1 MTDAPAR
8 TIPARAAPART
19 AATRIAPTRTE
30 RDPLGPV
37 EVPADRLHGA
47 QTERARRNFPLTGV
61 TVGQMPEL
69 IVALAQ
75 VKQAAAL
82 VNRRIGDLPEDIADA
97 VIAACEEL
105 VAGRHHDHFPVDAC
119 QGGAGTSTNMNA
131 NEVIANRADE
141 LLGHPRGSGAVSA
154 NDHVNRNQST
164 NDAYASAVRL
174 AVHALNGRLCAA
186 LEGLATA
193 MDGRAE
199 AFAGIAKLGR
209 TQLQD
214 AVPMTLGQ
222 EFAAFATT
230 LREDVARSNEM
241 ARLMLEVNL
250 GGTAIGTG
258 IAASAGYREAICAEL
273 AAVTGLAVVPAAN
286 LIEATWDM
294 GAFVLY
300 AGMLKRVAAK
310 LSKIAN
316 DLRLLSSGPAGGI
329 GEIRLPARQ
338 PGSSLM
344 PGKVNPVIPEAANAA
359 AFRVYGLDL
368 TVAMAAQGG
377 QLQLNAFEPVIF
389 WSIHE
394 AVHLLANAMDMLAR
408 ECVAGIEADETRAR
422 ENLARSTALATALVP
437 LIGYGR
443 AAAVAR
449 RAQQSGSLAEAVLA
463 LEPACA
469 PALSPLLPGLATP

>member
-1 MTDAPAR
+1 MTEPKS
-8 TIPARAAPART
+8 
-19 AATRIAPTRTE
+19 TRTE

-37 EVPADRLHGA
+37 EVPSDRLYGA

-61 TVGQMPEL
+61 TVGQLDEL
-69 IVALAQ
+69 VAALAQ
-75 VKQAAAL
+75 VKQAAAR
-82 VNRRIGDLPEDIADA
+82 VNCRIGDLPEELGDAIAT
-97 VIAACEEL
+97 ACDEL
-105 VAGRHHDHFPVDAC
+105 IAGRHRDHFPVDVC
-119 QGGAGTSTNMNA
+119 QGGAGTSTNMNV

-141 LLGHPRGSGAVSA
+141 LLGQPRGSGAVNA

-164 NDAYASAVRL
+164 NDAYATAVRL

-186 LEGLATA
+186 LEGLASA
-193 MDGRAE
+193 MDERAG
-199 AFAGIAKLGR
+199 AFASIAKLGR

-222 EFAAFATT
+222 EFGAFATT
-230 LREDVARSNEM
+230 LREDVSRAQET
-241 ARLMLEVNL
+241 AKLMLEVNL

-258 IAASAGYREAICAEL
+258 IAASPGYREAICAEL
-273 AAVTGLAVVPAAN
+273 ALVTGLPVVPAAN

-344 PGKVNPVIPEAANAA
+344 PGKVNPVIPEAVNAA

-394 AVHLLANAMDMLAR
+394 AVHLLANAMDMLAS
-408 ECVAGIEADETRAR
+408 ECIAGIAADAVRCR
-422 ENLARSTALATALVP
+422 ENLARSTALTTALVP
-437 LIGYGR
+437 LIGYAR
-443 AAAVAR
+443 AAAVAK
-449 RAQQSGSLAEAVLA
+449 RAQDCGSLAAAVRE
-463 LEPACA
+463 LEPAA
-469 PALSPLLPGLATP
+469 AESLAVLTSGA